1 MSYIES
7 APAFVAQGVASD
19 AVVYSPRVVTMLIET
34 GIGTG
39 TAVTD
44 SLVLMRIWK
53 WNWILDSVGDRR
65 RFAEDEEPLP
75 WKHLTFEQLAAQLVL
90 SKSRVR
96 DAIRRLLKWGLLQN
110 RVVGERDGGTTAFY
124 LVTWPSS
131 PDRRNPSVGPN
142 AATPETESNPR
153 TDGIRRS
160 LIVRVGDTKAV
171 DVQPSL
177 QEAGASTPAVF
188 DDQPERSELC
198 RQLANAVEAHRETR
212 PKVGTR
218 WLQDM
223 GLLLRRGPKGV
234 EGAPPTPAAVTA
246 MITAVFTILNEPDG
260 KGFCWAD
267 QVRSPGALRDHW
279 DQLALALRRAPSHRR
294 RDDAD
299 IVSAV
304 QALRDAGL

>member
-19 AVVYSPRVVTMLIET
+19 AVVYSPRVVAMLIET

-53 WNWILDSVGDRR
+53 WNWILDSADDRR
-65 RFAEDEEPLP
+65 RFAEDEERLP
-75 WKHLTFEQLAAQLVL
+75 WKHLTFEQLATQLVL
-90 SKSRVR
+90 SRSRVR
-96 DAIRRLLKWGLLQN
+96 DAVRRLLRWGLLQS
-110 RVVGERDGGTTAFY
+110 RVVGERDGGTTTFY
-124 LVTWPSS
+124 LVTWPAA
-131 PDRRNPSVGPN
+131 PDRRNPSVTPN
-142 AATPETESNPR
+142 AATRPTESNAR

-160 LIVRVGDTKAV
+160 LIVGEGDTNAV
-171 DVQPSL
+171 EVQPSL

-188 DDQPERSELC
+188 DDQPERSDLC
-198 RQLANAVEAHRETR
+198 RLLANAVEVHRETR

-218 WLQDM
+218 WLADM

-234 EGAPPTPAAVTA
+234 EGPPPTPAAVAA
-246 MITAVFTILNEPDG
+246 MINGVFTILNEPDG

-279 DQLALALRRAPSHRR
+279 DQLSLALRRAPSPRR
-294 RDDAD
+294 RDDAA